1 MRRYLFLIV
10 MLGALAGCH
19 RAVYTNVQGDGKPQG
34 LTREKLEALPDYDDT
49 SWQHFFIYGLLPSET
64 TIEAAQLCKGAE
76 HIAAIKTKQTFL
88 EGLVASVA
96 GYYIN
101 IYSPYD
107 GHVVCDNSTPV
118 KR

>member
-1 MRRYLFLIV
+1 MRRYLLLIV
-10 MLGALAGCH
+10 MLSALTGCH
-19 RAVYTNVQGDGKPQG
+19 RAVYTNVQGDRKPQE
-34 LTREKLEALPDYDDT
+34 LTMKQLEALPDYDET
-49 SWQHFFIYGLLPSET
+49 SWQHFFIYGLLPSEQI
-64 TIEAAQLCKGAE
+64 IEAAQLCRGSE

-107 GHVVCDNSTPV
+107 GHVVCDSSIRT
-118 KR
+118 KQ